1 MSTAVPRNRRNV
13 ESVWATI
20 ILLLLTVSACGRTNS
35 PHPEATSADNAQ
47 WAVVQEYLDL
57 QAAWEEQAGGMPD
70 IFMAGDGTVEEN
82 LQRAEEEHGQ
92 WPDATAAHA
101 AARQLVAAGG
111 PYTIEAA
118 EFLIERSAGPIAM
131 MDPLRHERLEELVAE
146 VGPAEAFAA
155 LRAAEDVTWEALI
168 AKLGPDWSVVQGY
181 LDEQDAWLER
191 MRSAA
196 AEGGGSPRLRKRPS
210 VVRAVAAA
218 RAILSAEGV
227 HEKTVAAAEFLVDHA
242 WDVPRGDWHGA
253 VGARALATHAPP
265 GYERWPRVLG
275 ALDMAPRSSGAWVTV
290 SPIDEFFAE
299 MASNTDNPVL
309 RAAAQYHLASG
320 LMREAKRS
328 LTSSSDQDQAARRE
342 RALAQAKGLSAGVE
356 DETFDDSMRRP
367 GDEMPRTFAQA
378 EADLI
383 ASIEHATVGSA
394 LPEWTGRRLDGT
406 EEPLSAY
413 RGRVLLIDFWATWCV
428 PCIDALPE
436 LRQMVAGLPA
446 DRFALLAVSVDE
458 ELETVTEFMEREAM
472 PGYNW
477 HLGLSSDL
485 ERILDVRGFPTYLL
499 ADENGTILSN
509 ADGPLARLRCM
520 AERAVAGDAPD
531 CPAAEWLGAQ

>member
-1 MSTAVPRNRRNV
+1 MSTAVPRNRRTV
-13 ESVWATI
+13 EGVWVTI
-20 ILLLLTVSACGRTNS
+20 IPLLLTVSACGRINS
-35 PHPEATSADNAQ
+35 PHPEGTNADNAQ

-57 QAAWEEQAGGMPD
+57 QAAWEERAGGMHD

-92 WPDATAAHA
+92 LPDATAALA
-101 AARQLVAAGG
+101 AARQLVAAAG

-131 MDPLRHERLEELVAE
+131 MDPVRHERLEELVAE

-155 LRAAEDVTWEALI
+155 LHAADDVTWEALI
-168 AKLGPDWSVVQGY
+168 AKIGADWSVVQDY
-181 LDEQDAWLER
+181 LDEQDAWFER
-191 MRSAA
+191 VRAAA
-196 AEGGGSPRLRKRPS
+196 AEGGAPPSMQKRPS
-210 VVRAVAAA
+210 MVRAVATA
-218 RAILSAEGV
+218 RAILNAEGV

-253 VGARALATHAPP
+253 VGARALATHAPLD
-265 GYERWPRVLG
+265 YERWPRVLG
-275 ALDMAPRSSGAWVTV
+275 ALDMAPRPSGTWVPV

-299 MASNTDNPVL
+299 MASNADNPVL
-309 RAAAQYHLASG
+309 RAGAQYHLAAG
-320 LMREAKRS
+320 LMRESKRAMM
-328 LTSSSDQDQAARRE
+328 SSSEQDHAARRE
-342 RALAQAKGLSAGVE
+342 RALEQAKGLSAGVE
-356 DETFDDSMRRP
+356 DETFDDSMRRW

-383 ASIEHATVGSA
+383 ASIEHATVGST
-394 LPEWTGRRLDGT
+394 LPAWTGRQLDGT

-428 PCIDALPE
+428 PCIAALPE
-436 LRQMVAGLPA
+436 LREMVAGLPA
-446 DRFALLAVSVDE
+446 DRFALLAVSVDD

-472 PGYNW
+472 PWYNW
-477 HLGLSSDL
+477 HLGRSSDL

-499 ADENGTILSN
+499 ADANGRILSN
-509 ADGPLARLRCM
+509 GDNSLAKLRCM
-520 AERAVAGDAPD
+520 AERAVAGESPD